1 VPILVTCECGKKFRA
16 RDEDAGKRSRCPGCQ
31 RGVTIPGGVKAAKT
45 TPPPTARTPPAAPT
59 KPAGPVFHVTR
70 GHLVLIAVAL
80 VVTAVAL
87 FIEYGPARTH
97 SEWERISEQ
106 ARYDITDV
114 VIRAIQSQHSQFG
127 LGSIGGAGSLR
138 TRPNPAVN
146 GLAIID
152 TGVSWTIPKTV
163 GFSGIST
170 EGPFKGTYRTRTG
183 EVECDLFFWGAK
195 LKVTGRVKQGDI
207 QAEIN
212 GKPALI
218 LPPPPQ

>member
-1 VPILVTCECGKKFRA
+1 VPIVIVCECGKKFRA

-31 RGVTIPGGVKAAKT
+31 RGVTIPGGTKAVKSA
-45 TPPPTARTPPAAPT
+45 PPPIARAPTAAPS
-59 KPAGPVFHVTR
+59 KNAAGPAFHITR
-70 GHLVLIAVAL
+70 GHLVLMAVAL
-80 VVTAVAL
+80 LVTATAL
-87 FIEYGPARTH
+87 FIEYGPAKTH
-97 SEWERISEQ
+97 KEWERLTEQ

-114 VIRAIQSQHSQFG
+114 VVRALQSQHSQLG
-127 LGSIGGAGSLR
+127 LGNPGGVRLR
-138 TRPNPAVN
+138 PIPAVN

-170 EGPFKGTYRTRTG
+170 EGPFKGTYHTLTG

-195 LKVTGRVKQGDI
+195 LKITGRVKQGNV

-212 GKPALI
+212 GKPAVI
-218 LPPPPQ
+218 LPPPPAQ